1 MNGKS
6 ILITGGTGSFG
17 KKFVKHLLSNYKKI
31 KKLVIYSRDEL
42 KQSEM
47 IRERF
52 EMMSTVQDYIGK
64 YVSHEWA
71 IKNILRFNDDEIK
84 DMAAQI
90 EQEKKN
96 MPDEEEDDLG
106 F

>member
-1 MNGKS
+1 
-6 ILITGGTGSFG
+6 
-17 KKFVKHLLSNYKKI
+17 
-31 KKLVIYSRDEL
+31 
-42 KQSEM
+42 M

-90 EQEKKN
+90 EQEKKD
-96 MPDEEEDDLG
+96 MPDEEDDDLG

>member
-1 MNGKS
+1 
-6 ILITGGTGSFG
+6 
-17 KKFVKHLLSNYKKI
+17 
-31 KKLVIYSRDEL
+31 
-42 KQSEM
+42 
-47 IRERF
+47 
-52 EMMSTVQDYIGK
+52 MSTVQDYIGK